1 MPIPGEP
8 DALNGACP
16 VRREAWGDG
25 LLEYRALCLLYSIIT
40 LQRTGGQRWCAAQWS
55 GQKSVSN

>member
-25 LLEYRALCLLYSIIT
+25 LLEYRALCLLYSINR
-40 LQRTGGQRWCAAQWS
+40 LQRTAH
-55 GQKSVSN
+55 SVGLASYPWRFLL